1 MKSREQQA
9 REYTLFGIKMSDIDN
24 AEKKTP
30 TWAVIL
36 IQIALLPIG
45 LIFMATWPLWIV
57 LGMIITEVA
66 MWAEREEWKTIEEYR
81 QRLLDR
87 SRYEN
92 P

>member
-1 MKSREQQA
+1 MKTKDQQA

-24 AEKKTP
+24 AEKRTP
-30 TWAVIL
+30 TWALIL
-36 IQIALLPIG
+36 ISIILLPVG

-57 LGMIITEVA
+57 LGIIITEIV
-66 MWAEREEWKTIEEYR
+66 MWTEREEWKEIEGYR